1 MLEWIRLLNTWPVVR
16 RALKYAI
23 VVGSILIAI
32 NHGDAIVRG
41 DLNAVRFLKM
51 GLTVVVPYVVSALSS
66 VGAMI
71 ESREKRAQAF
81 PLQNK

>member
-16 RALKYAI
+16 RALEYAI
-23 VVGSILIAI
+23 VVGAVLIAI
-32 NHGDAIVRG
+32 NHGDAIVKG
-41 DLNAVRFLKM
+41 DLNAVRFIKM

-71 ESREKRAQAF
+71 ELREKGHRH
-81 PLQNK
+81 